1 MVATTPDHIFE
12 NAVLELR
19 SRYELSKRQKS
30 DLLFGV
36 SIQMKRGLL
45 QELRNPTED
54 RIRPAVA

>member
-1 MVATTPDHIFE
+1 MVAITADGVFDRAIS
-12 NAVLELR
+12 ELR
-19 SRYELSKRQKS
+19 ERYETSKRQKS